1 MMRFGVN
8 YTPRVGW
15 FHSWLD
21 LDAGLVAEDMEAIA
35 ALGADHVRIF
45 PLWPLLQPNRGLIR
59 PRAIDDVLSVVD
71 AAGRAG
77 LRVTVDALQGHL
89 SSFDFLPSW
98 VTTWHGR
105 NLFTDPEVV
114 GAQSA
119 LVGALAAELRGRPH
133 AEGLSLGNEFIQ
145 FAAHRHPARSELTPQ
160 QARDWAGALLGAAR
174 QAWPEARLTHSFDD
188 DLWFD
193 DTHPFQPAHAVGLGD
208 ATTVHSWVFMAVGPR
223 YGPGHPALTLFARYL
238 VELARAWG
246 GSGRPIWLQE
256 VGAPSTHVAPEE
268 APGFVE
274 QTIAHLTGL
283 DGHPPA
289 PGLEAIT
296 WWCSHDVSRDLADF
310 PELEHTLGLIDSE
323 GRVKPAGE
331 AFRRTA
337 ERVRALPTAAPEQG
351 GGAAPA
357 RTAARTMTLPSA
369 SPSHRSLSAPA
380 GEFFDRWV
388 GEAARGPAPALALPP
403 GAAPAA
409 AE

>member
-1 MMRFGVN
+1 MRFGVN

-21 LDAGLVAEDMEAIA
+21 LDAGLVAEDMAAIA
-35 ALGADHVRIF
+35 ELGADHVRIF
-45 PLWPLLQPNRGLIR
+45 PLWPLLQPNRTLIR
-59 PRAIDDVLSVVD
+59 PEAVDDVLTVVD
-71 AAGRAG
+71 AAGGAG
-77 LRVTVDALQGHL
+77 LSVTVDALQGHL

-98 VTTWHGR
+98 VATWHGR

-114 GAQSA
+114 QAQAA
-119 LVGALAAELRGRPH
+119 LVGALAAELSARPH

-145 FAAHRHPARSELTPQ
+145 FAASRHPQACRITPE
-160 QARDWAGALLGAAR
+160 QAGSWLERLLEAAR
-174 QAWPEARLTHSFDD
+174 RAWPAARLTHSYDD

-208 ATTVHSWVFMAVGPR
+208 LTTVHSWVFMAVGPR
-223 YGPGHPALTLFARYL
+223 YGRGHPALRLFARYL

-246 GSGRPIWLQE
+246 GAGRPIWLQE
-256 VGAPSTHVAPEE
+256 VGAPSTHVPLQDAPE
-268 APGFVE
+268 FVAG
-274 QTIAHLTGL
+274 TIEHLTGL
-283 DGHPPA
+283 DGYPVVDE
-289 PGLEAIT
+289 LEAIT

-351 GGAAPA
+351 GGAAPG

-403 GAAPAA
+403 GEAGGA
-409 AE
+409 